1 MIGKQE
7 RLDIKVKSACDLNP
21 KEYAEILA
29 LCNQAFQHDVSPNMK
44 SFQEPTHVLGRYRG
58 RLVSHVLWI
67 TRWLQI
73 GDGPLLRTAYI
84 EATATDLDYR
94 HKGFASKI
102 MKRATEEIQEFDIAA
117 LSTGSPNFYAR
128 LGWRLWRGPLFLR
141 KGQEL
146 IPTPEEHG
154 VMVLAL
160 ERTLPFDI
168 NAPLSIEWRELEP
181 W

>member
-1 MIGKQE
+1 MIEKHPK
-7 RLDIKVKSACDLNP
+7 LVIKVKSARDLTSE
-21 KEYAEILA
+21 EYAEILM
-29 LCNQAFQHDVSPNMK
+29 LCTQAFEHDYEPYMK
-44 SFQEPTHVLGRYRG
+44 TFENLTHVLGKYHG
-58 RLVSHVLWI
+58 KLVSHVLWI

-73 GDGPLLRTAYI
+73 DDGPLLRTAYI
-84 EATATDLDYR
+84 EATATHLKHR
-94 HKGFASKI
+94 HRGFASKV
-102 MKRATEEIQEFDIAA
+102 MKKAAEEIQDYDIAA
-117 LSTGSPNFYAR
+117 LATGSPAFYAR

-146 IPTPEEHG
+146 VPTPEEHG

-160 ERTLPFDI
+160 ERTPPFDI